1 MASGADLVR
10 QAANRVNNSLMDH
23 IASLPD
29 ESIPQD
35 ARPPPPSRIST
46 GVLKDPTTTI

>member
-35 ARPPPPSRIST
+35 ARPPPPSGIST

>member
-29 ESIPQD
+29 ESSLRVALI
-35 ARPPPPSRIST
+35 
-46 GVLKDPTTTI
+46 GE